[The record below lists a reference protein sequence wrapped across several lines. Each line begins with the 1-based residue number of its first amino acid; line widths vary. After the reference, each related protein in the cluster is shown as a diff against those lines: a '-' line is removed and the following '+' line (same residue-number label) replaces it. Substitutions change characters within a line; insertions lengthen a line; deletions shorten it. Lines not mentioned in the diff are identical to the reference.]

1 MSEAKKIPTRGDT
14 PVRMADALNQ
24 HSDLINSSLLQPRTV
39 AQLALEAH
47 DPDGAKMF
55 YCTNESGGAVP
66 VFSDGTN
73 WRRVTD
79 RAIAS

>member
-14 PVRMADALNQ
+14 TVRMADALND
-24 HSDLINSSLLQPRTV
+24 HAEKLNTGLLQPRTV

-66 VFSDGTN
+66 VFSDGSQ

-79 RAIAS
+79 RAVAS